1 MSPGRE
7 SLFSLE
13 LLVELMVLD
22 ASRAPCVSPGVALR
36 LLDFPTLMV
45 YAAGKENSNSI
56 AITGGS
62 KGGSGSNVKEF
73 HFARGKSCLFKMCP
87 HSLRAHLSTA
97 PLYAMVV
104 DVCGGGGG
112 PATPAPPG
120 RAPGRRPD
128 LGTGGARAEAADER
142 PLAPLPRLVATA
154 SVSLAG
160 VVDQANGGGGKRGV
174 YDLRDLMGSDVGRL
188 HLAFRLLDL
197 GRSSLLPHLG
207 QHLEPRLGP
216 HVALSETT
224 SWVVN
229 GGPAT
234 GSWSATGLVSTED
247 GAGVASKPVAI
258 PRGRGHVKVTPA
270 EDNDAA
276 VIMKRASAG
285 AEGDGDV
292 HNRGDV
298 VAVSTVDPTAKF
310 KVRAGSQDRRKLTQQ
325 QKAKASDEE
334 DEALTESGLVDNV
347 FFPPPLFYSHSTDDC
362 QEIDGGNVEQA
373 YLEEL
378 PQAAVIDEGD
388 VEGVSVEVGPPT
400 GPVEKQID
408 EAASVPQKPNPSARA
423 RVQVSQRES
432 TGAVGS
438 ALSQLPLLSA
448 LLTELALLNG
458 QGAQLGNLTNVQ
470 QGFQRLGQQR
480 DTGLVHTERQRAR
493 QHSPVAANNRQLS
506 TEGRRSITPTRQRR
520 PKSVSPKPKA
530 SAKVKTQRG
539 IKERERCNQ
548 PPEVKKKKLMF
559 GITNTLRLRLQKTNP
574 DLLLKQE
581 RMEAQRK
588 REMERLKPKAGKFGI
603 SAPKGRSG
611 KKSKQPHRQNTPIDE
626 YVETLIE
633 SSLDVDSPRSEKEVQ
648 KLYTP
653 MPVARARLEK
663 IAEVDSSSGHTWSH
677 HELPPPLDSSL
688 KDLEEPIFDAQ
699 PLSIR
704 DLEVKASGGALSVRL
719 PRAPSHHSQPSW
731 NSDDDDDEFE
741 HDYEF
746 EVDIPPAVVGRM
758 TPEEQSSNREWGD
771 RERESPVKYSDDYAS
786 SHDPHYSEDF
796 ASSPEPTSRQSSAFK
811 SSPEPRALSRA
822 PESDADSTSTESD
835 HNVVPKKSKNV
846 LRETFVVKK
855 FQEVLESLEDKQPVE
870 EKGRGRSVVREDSSD
885 SDRSGLSDRSTGRWK
900 GSQMNHKFI
909 GTVPSVKPAVSPR
922 VALLR
927 KISTLESS
935 SLEGSQS
942 LHTSQVSSYV
952 PSNLSDLEM
961 SNPSALQEGGRLS
974 SLDTLDENLPKAISE
989 LKLAAKLPGYT
1000 M

>member
-1 MSPGRE
+1 M

-36 LLDFPTLMV
+36 LLDFPTLLV
-45 YAAGKENSNSI
+45 YAAGKENDNSI
-56 AITGGS
+56 AITNS
-62 KGGSGSNVKEF
+62 SSSNVKEF
-73 HFARGKSCLFKMCP
+73 HFGRGKSCLFKMCP

-104 DVCGGGGG
+104 DVCGGGDG

-120 RAPGRRPD
+120 RAPGRRTDP
-128 LGTGGARAEAADER
+128 GTGGAHAEAADER

-160 VVDQANGGGGKRGV
+160 AVDQAHGGKRGV
-174 YDLRDLMGSDVGRL
+174 YDLRDLMGSAVGRL

-234 GSWSATGLVSTED
+234 ASWSAAGLVSTED
-247 GAGVASKPVAI
+247 GVGVASKPVAI
-258 PRGRGHVKVTPA
+258 PRGRGHVEVTSA
-270 EDNDAA
+270 EDNDTA

-298 VAVSTVDPTAKF
+298 VVVSTVDPAAKF
-310 KVRAGSQDRRKLTQQ
+310 KVRPGSQDQLKPTQQ
-325 QKAKASDEE
+325 QKARASDEE
-334 DEALTESGLVDNV
+334 DEVLTESGLVDNV
-347 FFPPPLFYSHSTDDC
+347 FCPPPLFYSHSTDDC

-388 VEGVSVEVGPPT
+388 VEDVSVEVGPPT
-400 GPVEKQID
+400 GPVEKESN

-423 RVQVSQRES
+423 RVPVSQRES
-432 TGAVGS
+432 AGAVGS

-458 QGAQLGNLTNVQ
+458 QGGQLGNLTNVQ

-480 DTGLVHTERQRAR
+480 DTELVHTGRQRAR

-506 TEGRRSITPTRQRR
+506 TEGRRSITPTRQGR

-530 SAKVKTQRG
+530 SAKVKMQRG
-539 IKERERCNQ
+539 VKEREKCNQ
-548 PPEVKKKKLMF
+548 PPEVKKKKLMY

-603 SAPKGRSG
+603 SGPKGRSG
-611 KKSKQPHRQNTPIDE
+611 KKSKQPHRQSTPIDE

-633 SSLDVDSPRSEKEVQ
+633 SSLDVDSPRSEKEFL
-648 KLYTP
+648 KLSTP
-653 MPVARARLEK
+653 VPVARARLEK

-677 HELPPPLDSSL
+677 HEPPPPLDSSL

-704 DLEVKASGGALSVRL
+704 DLEVKGPGGALSVRL

-731 NSDDDDDEFE
+731 NSDDDDEFE
-741 HDYEF
+741 HGYEF

-786 SHDPHYSEDF
+786 GHDPHYSEDF

-811 SSPEPRALSRA
+811 SSPEPHALSRA

-846 LRETFVVKK
+846 LRETFAVKK
-855 FQEVLESLEDKQPVE
+855 FQEVSESLEDEQPVE

-900 GSQMNHKFI
+900 GSQMGHKFV
-909 GTVPSVKPAVSPR
+909 GAVPSVKPAVSPR

-935 SLEGSQS
+935 SLEESQS
-942 LHTSQVSSYV
+942 LRTSQVSSYV

-974 SLDTLDENLPKAISE
+974 SLDTVDENLPKAISE
-989 LKLAAKLPGYT
+989 LKLATKLPGYT